1 MSTSSFVHKYS
12 QVNTIICKKQ
22 FLPPLRERMAKE
34 ILGWSKPI
42 PRLVSLIHQQQ
53 TVLSSYPSYFFSCKR
68 ELLQRRVKRKAM
80 ASVNHEAMSTVNR
93 ENQSIGDDNSSEK
106 PVTYKV
112 NALVNVRY
120 DSTEDV
126 KEMMLHLFDAFS
138 NSTQWALILQLLST
152 EIDPSKLFTFLI

>member
-1 MSTSSFVHKYS
+1 
-12 QVNTIICKKQ
+12 
-22 FLPPLRERMAKE
+22 MAKE

-42 PRLVSLIHQQQ
+42 PHLVYLIHQQQ
-53 TVLSSYPSYFFSCKR
+53 TVLSSYPSYFFLCKR
-68 ELLQRRVKRKAM
+68 ELLQRRVKRKAI
-80 ASVNHEAMSTVNR
+80 ATVNR
-93 ENQSIGDDNSSEK
+93 ENQSFGDDISSEM

-120 DSTEDV
+120 DRTEDV
-126 KEMMLHLFDAFS
+126 KEMMLYLFDAFR

>member
-1 MSTSSFVHKYS
+1 
-12 QVNTIICKKQ
+12 
-22 FLPPLRERMAKE
+22 MAKE

-42 PRLVSLIHQQQ
+42 PHLVYLIHQQQ
-53 TVLSSYPSYFFSCKR
+53 TVLSSYPSYFFSCTR
-68 ELLQRRVKRKAM
+68 ELLQRRVKRKAI
-80 ASVNHEAMSTVNR
+80 ATVNC
-93 ENQSIGDDNSSEK
+93 ENQSFGDDISSEM

-120 DSTEDV
+120 DRTEDV
-126 KEMMLHLFDAFS
+126 KEMMLHLFDTFR

>member
-1 MSTSSFVHKYS
+1 
-12 QVNTIICKKQ
+12 
-22 FLPPLRERMAKE
+22 MAKE

-42 PRLVSLIHQQQ
+42 PRLVYLIHQQQ

-68 ELLQRRVKRKAM
+68 ELLQRRVKRKAI
-80 ASVNHEAMSTVNR
+80 ATVNR
-93 ENQSIGDDNSSEK
+93 ENQSFGDDISSEM

-120 DSTEDV
+120 DRTEDV
-126 KEMMLHLFDAFS
+126 KEMMLHLFDAFR

>member
-1 MSTSSFVHKYS
+1 
-12 QVNTIICKKQ
+12 
-22 FLPPLRERMAKE
+22 MAKE

-42 PRLVSLIHQQQ
+42 PRLVYLIHQQQ

-68 ELLQRRVKRKAM
+68 ELLQRRVKRKAI
-80 ASVNHEAMSTVNR
+80 ATVNR
-93 ENQSIGDDNSSEK
+93 ENQSFGDDISSEM

-120 DSTEDV
+120 DRTEDV
-126 KEMMLHLFDAFS
+126 KEMMLHLFDTFR

>member
-1 MSTSSFVHKYS
+1 
-12 QVNTIICKKQ
+12 
-22 FLPPLRERMAKE
+22 MAKE

-42 PRLVSLIHQQQ
+42 PRLVYLIHQQQ
-53 TVLSSYPSYFFSCKR
+53 TVLSSYPSYFFSCTR
-68 ELLQRRVKRKAM
+68 ELLQRRVKRKAI
-80 ASVNHEAMSTVNR
+80 ATVNR
-93 ENQSIGDDNSSEK
+93 ENQSFGDDISSEM

-120 DSTEDV
+120 DRTEDV
-126 KEMMLHLFDAFS
+126 KEMMLHLFDTFR